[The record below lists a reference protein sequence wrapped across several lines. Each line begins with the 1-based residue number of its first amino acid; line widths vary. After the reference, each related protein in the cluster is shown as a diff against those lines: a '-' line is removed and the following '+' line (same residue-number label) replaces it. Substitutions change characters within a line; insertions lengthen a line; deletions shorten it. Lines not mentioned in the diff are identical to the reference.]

1 MLIRIPPYGESI
13 KFIEEDSSIQNFIMK
28 MIRICKITK
37 RLFNSLSTNSTRYG
51 VVDKFENLYN
61 IIIGIS

>member
-61 IIIGIS
+61 IIN